1 VNMDTAFESGMFTG
15 SRWSIVTVAIN
26 IPDVPHRD
34 NPRAKMYA
42 DIGWFELG
50 HLLPGETCNLSG
62 VHNAQFWKTEE
73 DTLLCRLDSGEL
85 GVYTHNSDY
94 NWEERRY
101 DAERIATALMAG
113 EEL

>member
-1 VNMDTAFESGMFTG
+1 MNMDTAFESGMFTG
-15 SRWSIVTVAIN
+15 SRWSIVTV
-26 IPDVPHRD
+26 
-34 NPRAKMYA
+34 AKMYA

-85 GVYTHNSDY
+85 GVYTHDSDY